1 MRQRHAYF
9 KSNLKTR
16 DEESGEKVI
25 EGHFAV
31 FNQETELWEGWF
43 EQIAPGAFTKSIK
56 NNDIRCLF
64 NHNSGFV
71 LGRNKSGTLELRED
85 KTGLWGRVTVNDND
99 RQALDVYARVQRGDI
114 TGCSFG
120 FFVPE
125 GGETMEGEDGECHS
139 TILEA
144 DVDEVSICTFP
155 AYPQTEIQ
163 ARKKDAG
170 ETEKRR
176 AAAEKAELKQRLE
189 ALKC

>member
-9 KSNLKTR
+9 KSSLKTR
-16 DEESGEKVI
+16 EAEGGQKVI
-25 EGHFAV
+25 EGYFAV
-31 FNQETELWEGWF
+31 FNQETELWDGWF
-43 EQIAPGAFTKSIK
+43 EQIAPGAFTKSLN

-64 NHNSGFV
+64 NHDSSFV
-71 LGRNKSGTLELRED
+71 LGRNTSGTLELKED
-85 KTGLWGRVTVNDND
+85 KTGLWGRDIVNEND

-120 FFVPE
+120 FYVPE
-125 GGETMEGEDGECHS
+125 GGEKIEREDGEYHS

-163 ARKKDAG
+163 ARKKDTE